1 MTSYDFSS
9 ISEFIGKEIG
19 VSEWVQIDQD
29 QINAFA
35 DATGD
40 HQWIHIDAER
50 CAAESP
56 LGTTI
61 VHGYLTLSLLPMLST
76 QIQTIPSGVKQ
87 VLNYGSDK
95 IRFLSPVP
103 VNSKVRLRSELIDVT
118 EKSPGRYLF
127 KTKNIMEI
135 EGSDRPA
142 MLAETLSLAF
152 V

>member
-1 MTSYDFSS
+1 MTAYDFTT
-9 ISEFIGKEIG
+9 ISEFVGKEIG

-40 HQWIHIDAER
+40 HQWIHVDAAR

-56 LGTTI
+56 LGKTI
-61 VHGYLTLSLLPMLST
+61 VHGYLTLSLLPMLSA
-76 QIQTIPSGVKQ
+76 QVQTIPSGVKQ
-87 VLNYGSDK
+87 VLNYGADK

-103 VNSKVRLRSELIDVT
+103 VDSRVRLRAELMDVT
-118 EKSPGRYLF
+118 EKSPGRFLL
-127 KTKNIMEI
+127 KTKNTIEI
-135 EGSDRPA
+135 EGTDKPA

-152 V
+152 I